1 MTTEAPRPELASI
14 QDKYAKRIKARLAQP
29 RIDVEAA
36 RDGMLDC
43 FVATYFG
50 GLKAGIGG
58 FFGIDASE
66 EQVSRVAEALFRRR
80 LKEQGASFEAPTTAA
95 LDRVKLEV
103 DRELHFEELP
113 AELRGLHDQVCSL
126 MLAKADG
133 SLEHR
138 GARTSVARPE
148 VSAAAPTEQ
157 AAAPT
162 PPSAPTPSAPAPSSV
177 TSLPAPAR
185 LSSLP
190 PEANVDD
197 GLRAALVAYLVQSAE
212 AVRTG
217 EDVSALRARVSR
229 IERLVTTLADFA

>member
-1 MTTEAPRPELASI
+1 M
-14 QDKYAKRIKARLAQP
+14 
-29 RIDVEAA
+29 
-36 RDGMLDC
+36 
-43 FVATYFG
+43 
-50 GLKAGIGG
+50 
-58 FFGIDASE
+58 
-66 EQVSRVAEALFRRR
+66 
-80 LKEQGASFEAPTTAA
+80 
-95 LDRVKLEV
+95 

-138 GARTSVARPE
+138 GPRTSVARPE
-148 VSAAAPTEQ
+148 VSPAAPTEQ
-157 AAAPT
+157 ATAPT
-162 PPSAPTPSAPAPSSV
+162 PPSAPALAPASVTSIPAPS
-177 TSLPAPAR
+177 R
-185 LSSLP
+185 LGSLP

>member
-29 RIDVEAA
+29 RIDVAAA

-58 FFGIDASE
+58 FFGIDATE

-138 GARTSVARPE
+138 GPRTSVARPE
-148 VSAAAPTEQ
+148 VSPAAPTEQ
-157 AAAPT
+157 ATAPT
-162 PPSAPTPSAPAPSSV
+162 PPSAPALAPASVTSIPAPS
-177 TSLPAPAR
+177 R
-185 LSSLP
+185 LGSLP